1 MTEQISGPPN
11 YVITSLDIYVS
22 ADALV
27 GFFFFNIRDVFH
39 KILCDFA
46 GPEAVQQ

>member
-27 GFFFFNIRDVFH
+27 VFFFNIRDVFRN
-39 KILCDFA
+39 ILCDFS